1 MSHRSYRTR
10 PLVPADADEALSA
23 YAALF
28 CRGKRILHARLE
40 ATHASS
46 LSFKSALSQELG
58 LTARQF
64 NALRVE
70 VDGQRR
76 AVTACRDTNMDT
88 LRDRN
93 RRLGKQIALLEQEL
107 QHGRLN
113 RDKTQRRR
121 LTRRAREQALF
132 ALHQKKRRLATGE
145 ARLARLAHDVKSNR
159 VRLCFG
165 SRALLRAQYRLAENG
180 FSSRANWLASWR
192 AARSN
197 QFMVLGSKDEQAGC
211 QGCQATLQADGTL
224 QVTIRL
230 PDALAGQYGK
240 HVTLT
245 GVRFAYGQGVIE
257 QALALADA
265 RKIVEKEAR
274 HGAKAAGV
282 PYSAA
287 SVAIGSALTWRFKR
301 DEKGWEVFVAVDA
314 AEAPRISQSAAG
326 FIGVDINADHLAV
339 AEIDYF
345 GNPVSSFSLPCH
357 TQGRT
362 TEQAAAAIGDA
373 VKALMAYAT
382 RVKKPV
388 VLEDLDF
395 KKKKRALMES
405 DNTAYKRM
413 LSAFAYQR
421 IRSLIDARCRDAGI
435 ETRLINPAY
444 TSVQGRVHYARPL
457 GITVHQAAAIVIA
470 RRARGAQLRLPRAGR
485 TYVLPVKGSVTT
497 WTSPDW
503 MKKRLRLSANPWRE
517 VVAALSGPRERAA
530 VRTPRRATG
539 GGAPPPGK
547 DG

>member
-76 AVTACRDTNMDT
+76 AVTACRDNNMDT

-180 FSSRANWLASWR
+180 FSSRA
-192 AARSN
+192 
-197 QFMVLGSKDEQAGC
+197 AGHANG
-211 QGCQATLQADGTL
+211 GC
-224 QVTIRL
+224 V
-230 PDALAGQYGK
+230 
-240 HVTLT
+240 
-245 GVRFAYGQGVIE
+245 
-257 QALALADA
+257 
-265 RKIVEKEAR
+265 
-274 HGAKAAGV
+274 
-282 PYSAA
+282 
-287 SVAIGSALTWRFKR
+287 
-301 DEKGWEVFVAVDA
+301 
-314 AEAPRISQSAAG
+314 
-326 FIGVDINADHLAV
+326 
-339 AEIDYF
+339 
-345 GNPVSSFSLPCH
+345 
-357 TQGRT
+357 
-362 TEQAAAAIGDA
+362 
-373 VKALMAYAT
+373 
-382 RVKKPV
+382 
-388 VLEDLDF
+388 
-395 KKKKRALMES
+395 
-405 DNTAYKRM
+405 
-413 LSAFAYQR
+413 
-421 IRSLIDARCRDAGI
+421 
-435 ETRLINPAY
+435 
-444 TSVQGRVHYARPL
+444 
-457 GITVHQAAAIVIA
+457 
-470 RRARGAQLRLPRAGR
+470 
-485 TYVLPVKGSVTT
+485 
-497 WTSPDW
+497 
-503 MKKRLRLSANPWRE
+503 
-517 VVAALSGPRERAA
+517 
-530 VRTPRRATG
+530 
-539 GGAPPPGK
+539 
-547 DG
+547 